1 MAGWR
6 DVRGED
12 LNLGHSRM
20 LFILFTQTANFY
32 RAPTKRHVLSKVLRT
47 QRKKMK
53 LVGSQEG
60 RLEMQEKKK
69 GRGETMMSLVGD
81 VLS

>member
-1 MAGWR
+1 MAGWC

-12 LNLGHSRM
+12 LNLGHPRM
-20 LFILFTQTANFY
+20 LFILFTQRANFY
-32 RAPTKRHVLSKVLRT
+32 RAPTKCHVLSKVLRT

-60 RLEMQEKKK
+60 RLEMQEEKK
-69 GRGETMMSLVGD
+69 GGGRQ
-81 VLS
+81 